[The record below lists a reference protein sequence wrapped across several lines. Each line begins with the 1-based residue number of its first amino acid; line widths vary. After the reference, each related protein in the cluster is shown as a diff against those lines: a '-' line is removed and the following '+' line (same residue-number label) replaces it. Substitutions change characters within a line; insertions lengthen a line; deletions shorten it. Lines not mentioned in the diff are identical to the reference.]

1 MYYLDYIFGISV
13 FLISTFILYK
23 KFLKERQK
31 GKCASCSISSNCKAI
46 DMK

>member
-13 FLISTFILYK
+13 FLISVFILYK
-23 KFLKERQK
+23 KLKKETQK
-31 GKCASCSISSNCKAI
+31 GKCALCSTSNNCKTI